1 MKTGVSLIILCIL
14 VLALAACGCSEKL
27 PAPGNSTPSG
37 VPDTSGIPAGNGHY
51 AFIDTRGNADRPI
64 SVYTYR
70 PVAWN
75 TSGPILFVMPGAG
88 RAGGTETWIPYSE
101 QYSALIVSPEF
112 STLYYPTDYDY
123 NGGNMFFP
131 ENMTMKNKEN
141 WTFTA
146 IEHLFDD
153 VRSRTGSNQETYLIF
168 GHSAGGQFVHRMALF
183 LPEARFSRAVAA
195 NPGLYAMPDPGVWFP
210 FGLKGSPLAED
221 ELKRVFSKKLII
233 MSGELDTDPNDPGL
247 ANFPEAE
254 AQGSTRFERAQNF
267 IGTARQEAARLNV
280 PLAWEY
286 HTVPGVGHS
295 ESGMAVPSAA
305 LLFNGT

>member
-1 MKTGVSLIILCIL
+1 MKAGALLLAFCIL
-14 VLALAACGCSEKL
+14 IPALVTCGCSTKL
-27 PAPGNSTPSG
+27 PALGNSTPEG
-37 VPDTSGIPAGNGHY
+37 IPDTSGIPVGNGQY
-51 AFIDTRGNADRPI
+51 VFSDNRGNADRPI
-64 SVYTYR
+64 TVYTYC
-70 PVAWN
+70 PASWN

-88 RAGGTETWIPYSE
+88 RTGGTATWIPYSE

-112 STLYYPTDYDY
+112 SSLYYPADYDY

-131 ENMTMKNKEN
+131 ENMTLKNKAN

-153 VRSRTGSNQETYLIF
+153 IRARTGSKQETYLIF

-195 NPGLYAMPDPGVWFP
+195 NPGLYAMPDPDVGFP
-210 FGLKGSPLAED
+210 FGLKGSPLTDAD
-221 ELKRVFSKKLII
+221 LKTVFSKKLII
-233 MSGELDTDPNDPGL
+233 MSGELDNDPNDGGL

-254 AQGSTRFERAQNF
+254 AQGSTRFERARNF
-267 IGTARQEAARLNV
+267 IGAARQEAARLDI

-295 ESGMAVPSAA
+295 DAGMAVPSAA
-305 LLFNGT
+305 LLFGGT